1 MKKMMLCVSVL
12 FLAALSA
19 RTSKNDRLSADTL
32 TISIDPSTSQ
42 SVAVG
47 GTLSLKAICKSA
59 KTDNVDISPAW
70 SAENSMGTFSPA
82 SGKSTTFT
90 AVTASTG
97 SIYATYSGVRGSVLV
112 TVTSASSG
120 GGGSGGGGSGGGGS
134 SVSYTIYDDS
144 FASDLDAPGAFNG
157 GSDSIVLSA
166 DTPAKSQGTQ
176 SFLSTFTVTSSGWAG
191 WYVSASTT
199 KGMSAYSSGHLQF
212 DIRSA
217 YDIQVGIRSN
227 NINSG
232 TNSAKKYISAYI
244 TPDGTQFKSV
254 SIPIADLVNAQ
265 AGTDLSQMKDMF
277 IATAVGTQT
286 GAQTSKNFWIDNIR
300 WTSN

>member
-12 FLAALSA
+12 LLAALSA
-19 RTSKNDRLSADTL
+19 CTSKNDRLSADTL
-32 TISIDPSTSQ
+32 TISIDPSTPQ

-120 GGGSGGGGSGGGGS
+120 GGGGGS

-166 DTPAKSQGTQ
+166 DTSAKSQGTQ